1 MARVVVVGSLNID
14 LTAFC
19 ERLPSP
25 GETLLA
31 QRLQRNAG
39 GKGLNQAI
47 AAARAGADVALVGM
61 VGDDG
66 DGVAVTREAKAAGV
80 DVTGVGRAER
90 MPTGCALI
98 TVDGRGEDTIVV
110 AAGANAMLSAP
121 FVEAAES
128 AVAAADVVVTQLEI
142 PLATAGATLLAARR
156 HQTVTILNASPTPQ
170 RASEDAIAPEVYSAV
185 DLLVGNDDEV
195 CGLVASLES
204 GADGDGDRA
213 AHTLLSRG
221 VGAVVVTRGERGAT
235 WIGAEGVVHQAETFS
250 VDAVDGTAAGDAFC
264 GTLAASLAEDRSISE
279 SLRRASA
286 AGALAATVRGAVPS
300 LPHRAAVDE
309 LLASARPSS

>member
-14 LTAFC
+14 LAAFC

-47 AAARAGADVALVGM
+47 AAARAGVEVALVGI

-66 DGVAVTREAKAAGV
+66 DGVAVVREAKAAGV
-80 DVTGVGRAER
+80 DVAGVGRAEGT
-90 MPTGCALI
+90 PTGCALI

-110 AAGANAMLSAP
+110 AAGANATLSEAS
-121 FVEAAES
+121 VEAVES
-128 AVAAADVVVTQLEI
+128 TIAAADVVVTQLEI
-142 PLATAGATLLAARR
+142 PLATVWATLLAARR
-156 HQTVTILNASPTPQ
+156 HQTVTILNASPTPPDV
-170 RASEDAIAPEVYSAV
+170 ASDAIPPGVYSTV
-185 DLLVGNDDEV
+185 DVLVGNYAEV
-195 CGLVASLES
+195 CGLAASLDPGS
-204 GADGDGDRA
+204 GGDGDSA
-213 AHTLLSRG
+213 AVTLLDSG

-235 WIGAEGVVHQAETFS
+235 WIDANRAVHHADRFS
-250 VDAVDGTAAGDAFC
+250 VDAIDGTAAGDAFC
-264 GTLAASLAEDRSISE
+264 GTLAASLAEGRSITE
-279 SLRRASA
+279 SLRRSSA

-300 LPHRAAVDE
+300 LPYRAAVDE
-309 LLASARPSS
+309 LLASARRSG